1 MAAAERNMRARELLS
16 YATPESVRGE
26 PGKIITALDQ
36 VLYFAI
42 LYICIHHYIIL
53 HYTI

>member
-36 VLYFAI
+36 VLHAVQCITRYI
-42 LYICIHHYIIL
+42 LYRA
-53 HYTI
+53 